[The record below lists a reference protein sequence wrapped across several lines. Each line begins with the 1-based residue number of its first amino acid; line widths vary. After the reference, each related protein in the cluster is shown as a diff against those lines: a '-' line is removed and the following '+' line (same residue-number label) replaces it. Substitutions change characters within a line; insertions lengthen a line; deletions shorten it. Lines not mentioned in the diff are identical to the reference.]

1 MKQKTIRKII
11 IMLLIVFVM
20 PLFGV
25 LSNVLN
31 ADEISRRTPKQLV
44 NGIYEDSDTT
54 FHYYKLSDGTYG
66 ISLTDAGLTQGGT
79 ITLQETHKS
88 KNVTAIMAGG
98 FKNCSA
104 TQIDFSN
111 SHITTI
117 DYEAFFCSDITSI
130 VLPYTLSAIGDSAF
144 YGCNDLTSVTFT
156 NSSKTTSDACSVSD
170 DEGVEYSELSKIPD
184 FCFFK
189 CNNLRELK
197 LPYKISEIGYEA
209 FYGCVNLSTN
219 IYFSSYLKTIRARA
233 FQSCVNLKEVY
244 IPTAFFTATDTDIEA
259 HAFNNCSSSL
269 KFYFSGIK
277 DNIAAWETKHP
288 NWGLYSDI
296 YASKYTYNVNA
307 GDIAV
312 ESDWQY
318 QTIDGK
324 VTILNYLGDAKNV
337 EVISIPTRL
346 PAQSNNLVTEIS
358 QDALNTIQST
368 LVRLYLPYSLER
380 INNLYF
386 QYFTHLKYIGVNSD
400 CTTDPVDNPSIDL
413 SQITGLKYIGT
424 RAFCYLPQ
432 RSLIVSIKLPYS
444 LIAVGDFAFGQ
455 DGTDY
460 NFLHV
465 KKFTWDYKEGVSAL
479 EVVGHDAFYK
489 MGLLASDKGNN
500 GSNNIVNDKEYYNHY
515 LQSDGTKNYSLTTLV
530 FPKTFKSFGLNDAD
544 RTKYGFSKPD
554 TDKYQRPAHVFA
566 GCPLLDKVFFRGD
579 SSSPNLFLGLQIFC
593 LNESLRTIVFE
604 ERPGKSITFQTQN
617 GNWAQPSIGWN
628 AGSNYND
635 FYADPFLQTLVLP
648 NTSTTLRIQKMAFQ
662 GNARACMYL
671 TSTMGNNMVGN
682 DEPAPMNFFKNTTPP
697 DTTLDSMTLWNKIGD
712 ESYLNSTNNKGYH
725 GYAFASKVD
734 DSNTFRQEA
743 VYGIDQNMPYHE
755 NIHYKETINNDHIL
769 NEQGVASLDIE
780 VGATTNDELVM
791 QDKCAFVLD
800 KTNTKAIMSKYL
812 YDRRD
817 ASFTGTAVIPPS
829 ISFNNT
835 SYPVTEI
842 GDSAFSAAFC
852 DNDKKHGQASY
863 PSSYIDLSKVYLPD
877 TITRI
882 GEYAFMRAYGVNEVS
897 TYTTYNGSST
907 IITSGNEY
915 VMPSALRTIGRH
927 AFSFCNIKQFRK
939 IPYSC
944 LFDENTH
951 TTKYQTSVFSNNLSL
966 RKITFR
972 SSDEANS
979 AESTSS
985 KYYQTTTYQTTS
997 TDPTSTSSMNYTCS
1011 LYSNDAVSY
1020 NKNALLILLNRDLGD
1035 YNVDNIGES
1044 DYKSGTFKGLYK
1056 SGEALYGA
1064 YRMGFFIKTLAIGSY
1079 KTDGNGNLLN
1089 QALFSAVCKKAKNAE
1104 PTDSYIYLYKP
1115 IQNYNDNYYD
1125 LTAMSFSSGAT
1136 LALPENM
1143 FNGCESLQ
1151 AIEFPKLNEAEEVSI
1166 PAGLF
1171 ANITTAS
1178 LKFRIPDSDGD
1189 MHDMENGVLDLTYT
1203 GLVGIGDEA
1212 FKNVSGI
1219 TKVIT
1224 PELKTHTFTIGTRA
1238 FNGCTSLEE
1247 LDSSHT
1253 TTKMNISSEAFKGCS
1268 RLSTISFASSNLTLG
1283 DSCFENCAIT
1293 SITWPS
1299 DSSAQIVIGS
1309 AAFKNNHLTILT
1321 LHPGTTSLKG
1331 SAFEN
1336 CTSLSSVTAT
1346 GNLTQL
1352 TSIGSSSFKN
1362 CTALNNFDFSK
1373 FTALT
1378 KIGSF
1383 SFMADRATNGHTIC
1397 PNGII
1402 NLPQSITSIEKSV
1415 FQNTNVTQ
1423 ININSSSI
1431 KLDSNCMA
1439 NCPSLTSVEF
1449 TNRNCQFNESNSDFF
1464 SNDPNLTTVILPTGF
1479 DVDNT
1484 LSTLFDNS
1492 SNAKIYTYLKQTQ
1505 VTNISN
1511 KTWRFFTTGQALPLY
1526 YYAETSLDLLK
1537 DNDDANGELLDPD
1550 NGLYWTIKN
1559 GVFIE
1564 LGSPISDPKPQNR
1577 VVTFSSGHTLDASGN
1592 LT

>member
-44 NGIYEDSDTT
+44 TGIYEDSDST
-54 FHYYKLSDGTYG
+54 FHYYKLNDGTYG
-66 ISLTDAGLTQGGT
+66 ISLTEAGLSQGGAIT
-79 ITLQETHKS
+79 IPETYKT

-104 TQIDFSN
+104 TQILFPN

-144 YGCNDLTSVTFT
+144 YGCNDLTSVNFI
-156 NSSKTTSDACSVSD
+156 NSSKTTSDACSVSN

-209 FYGCVNLSTN
+209 FYGCVNLNTN

-233 FQSCVNLKEVY
+233 FQSCVNLKEIY

-259 HAFNNCSSSL
+259 HAFNNCSSNL
-269 KFYFSGIK
+269 KFYFSGIST
-277 DNIAAWETKHP
+277 NIATWETKHP

-318 QTIDGK
+318 QTIDGN
-324 VTILNYLGDAKNV
+324 VTILNYLGPTDDVKV
-337 EVISIPTRL
+337 LSIPTKL

-358 QDALNTIQST
+358 QDALNTVQST

-386 QYFTHLKYIGVNSD
+386 QKFTNLLYIGVNSD
-400 CTTDPVDNPSIDL
+400 CTTSTTVSNPSIDL

-424 RAFCYLPQ
+424 RAFCYLPK
-432 RSLIVSIKLPYS
+432 RDSIVSIKLPYS

-455 DGTDY
+455 EDTTNNY
-460 NFLHV
+460 NFLYV
-465 KKFTWDYKEGVSAL
+465 KEFTWDYKEGVSAL

-489 MGLLASDKGNN
+489 MGLRASNKGNN

-554 TDKYQRPAHVFA
+554 INKYQRPAHIFA
-566 GCPLLDKVFFRGD
+566 CSPLIEKVFFRGD
-579 SSSPNLFLGLQIFC
+579 SSSPDLFIGLQVFC
-593 LNESLRTIVFE
+593 FNESLKTIVFE
-604 ERPGKSITFQTQN
+604 ERPGKTITFQTQN
-617 GNWAQPSIGWN
+617 GVWAQPSIGSN

-682 DEPAPMNFFKNTTPP
+682 TEQAPMDFFNKTTRS
-697 DTTLDSMTLWNKIGD
+697 DTSLDSMTLWNKIGD
-712 ESYLNSTNNKGYH
+712 ESYLDSTNNKGYH
-725 GYAFASKVD
+725 GYAFASNVAA
-734 DSNTFRQEA
+734 SNTFRQEA
-743 VYGIDQNMPYHE
+743 VYGIDQNMPYYE
-755 NIHYKETINNDHIL
+755 NIHYKETINNEHIL

-780 VGATTNDELVM
+780 VGASTNDELVM

-852 DNDKKHGQASY
+852 DNQHGQASY
-863 PSSYIDLSKVYLPD
+863 PSSYKDLSKVYLPD

-897 TYTTYNGSST
+897 TYTTYNGSNTT
-907 IITSGNEY
+907 IDTGNEY

-951 TTKYQTSVFSNNLSL
+951 TTTYQTSVFSNNLSL

-972 SSDEANS
+972 SSDLANS

-997 TDPTSTSSMNYTCS
+997 TDPTSTSNMNYTCS
-1011 LYSNDAVSY
+1011 LYSNDAVYY
-1020 NKNALLILLNRDLGD
+1020 NKNALLILLNRNLTD
-1035 YNVDNIGES
+1035 YNVNNVGNS
-1044 DYKSGTFKGLYK
+1044 DYKSGRFEGLYK

-1079 KTDGNGNLLN
+1079 KTDGKGNLLN
-1089 QALFSAVCKKAKNAE
+1089 QALFSAVCNKANNAA

-1115 IQNYNDNYYD
+1115 IKDYNDNYYD

-1136 LALPENM
+1136 LSLPENM

-1151 AIEFPKLNEAEEVSI
+1151 AIEFPKLNEDDKVSI
-1166 PAGLF
+1166 PAGLY

-1178 LKFRIPDSDGD
+1178 LKFRTPDSSGV

-1224 PELKTHTFTIGTRA
+1224 PELKTHTFTIGTSA
-1238 FNGCTSLEE
+1238 FNGCTNLEE
-1247 LDSSHT
+1247 LDSHTT

-1268 RLSTISFASSNLTLG
+1268 RLSTISFASSDLSLG
-1283 DSCFENCAIT
+1283 KSCFENCAIT
-1293 SITWPS
+1293 SITWPNNA
-1299 DSSAQIVIGS
+1299 SATIAIGS
-1309 AAFKNNHLTILT
+1309 ASFKNNRMTSLT
-1321 LHPGTTSLKG
+1321 LHPGTTSLEG

-1346 GNLTQL
+1346 GDLTQL
-1352 TSIGSSSFKN
+1352 KNIGSSSFKN

-1378 KIGSF
+1378 KIGSS
-1383 SFMADRATNGHTIC
+1383 SFTAKSATAGHTIC

-1402 NLPQSITSIEKSV
+1402 NLPQSITSIEDNA
-1415 FQNTNVTQ
+1415 FQYTNVTQ

-1431 KLDSNCMA
+1431 QLGNNCMA

-1449 TNRNCQFNESNSDFF
+1449 TNRNCQFSSYDKSAYF

-1479 DVDNT
+1479 DVVNT
-1484 LSTLFDNS
+1484 MPSLFTNS
-1492 SNAKIYTYLKQTQ
+1492 SNAKIYTYKK
-1505 VTNISN
+1505 NIEVPNIPSN
-1511 KTWRFFTTGQALPLY
+1511 AKAWREFADDQALPLY
-1526 YYAETSLDLLK
+1526 YYAETSLDLL
-1537 DNDDANGELLDPD
+1537 NADDKLLDQT

-1559 GVFIE
+1559 GEFIE
-1564 LGSPISDPKPQNR
+1564 LGSASRVSNR
-1577 VVTFSSGHTLDASGN
+1577 VVTFSSLHTLDEFGN

>member
-1 MKQKTIRKII
+1 MKQKMIRKII
-11 IMLLIVFVM
+11 LVVLFVFVM

-44 NGIYEDSDTT
+44 TGIYEDSDTT

-66 ISLTDAGLTQGGT
+66 ISLTDAGLTQGGA
-79 ITLQETHKS
+79 ITLPETHKS

-98 FKNCSA
+98 FKDCSA
-104 TQIDFSN
+104 TQILFPN

-269 KFYFSGIK
+269 KFYFSGI
-277 DNIAAWETKHP
+277 DTNIAAWETKHP

-296 YASKYTYNVNA
+296 YASKYSYNVNA

-324 VTILNYLGDAKNV
+324 VTILNYLGPTKNV
-337 EVISIPTRL
+337 KVISIPTKL

-358 QDALNTIQST
+358 QDALNTIQKN

-386 QYFTHLKYIGVNSD
+386 QNFTNLKYIGVNSD
-400 CTTDPVDNPSIDL
+400 CRTSTTVDNPSIDL

-432 RSLIVSIKLPYS
+432 RKNIVSIKLPYS

-455 DGTDY
+455 DSADN
-460 NFLHV
+460 NFLYV
-465 KKFTWDYKEGVSAL
+465 KEFTWDYKEGVSAL

-489 MGLLASDKGNN
+489 MGLCASNKGKN
-500 GSNNIVNDKEYYNHY
+500 GSNNIVNDQEYYNHY
-515 LQSDGTKNYSLTTLV
+515 IHSDGTKNYSLTTLV

-554 TDKYQRPAHVFA
+554 GDRFQRPAHVFA

-579 SSSPNLFLGLQIFC
+579 SSSPDLFLGLQIFC

-604 ERPGKSITFQTQN
+604 ERPGKTITFQTQN
-617 GNWAQPSIGWN
+617 GVWAQPSIGSN

-671 TSTMGNNMVGN
+671 TSTMGNKMVGN
-682 DEPAPMNFFKNTTPP
+682 DEQAPMDFFNKTTRS
-697 DTTLDSMTLWNKIGD
+697 DKTLDSMTLWNKIGD
-712 ESYLNSTNNKGYH
+712 ESYLDSTNNKGYH
-725 GYAFASKVD
+725 GYAFASNVAA
-734 DSNTFRQEA
+734 SNTFRQEA
-743 VYGIDQNMPYHE
+743 VYGIDQNMPYYE
-755 NIHYKETINNDHIL
+755 NIHYKETITNEHIL
-769 NEQGVASLDIE
+769 NDQGVASLDIE

-852 DNDKKHGQASY
+852 DNQHGQASY
-863 PSSYIDLSKVYLPD
+863 PSSYKDLSKVYLPD

-907 IITSGNEY
+907 TIATGNEY

-951 TTKYQTSVFSNNLSL
+951 STTYQTSVFSNNLSL

-972 SSDEANS
+972 SSDLANS

-997 TDPTSTSSMNYTCS
+997 TDPTSSSGMNYTCS

-1035 YNVDNIGES
+1035 YNVDNIGDS

-1089 QALFSAVCKKAKNAE
+1089 QALFSAVCDKANNAE

-1115 IQNYNDNYYD
+1115 IKNYNDNYYD

-1136 LALPENM
+1136 LSLPENM
-1143 FNGCESLQ
+1143 FNGCESLK
-1151 AIEFPKLNEAEEVSI
+1151 AIEFPKLDEEDEVSI
-1166 PAGLF
+1166 PTGLF
-1171 ANITTAS
+1171 ANISTAS
-1178 LKFRIPDSDGD
+1178 LKFRTPDSNGV

-1203 GLVGIGDEA
+1203 GLVGIGEEA

-1224 PELKTHTFTIGTRA
+1224 PVLKTHAFTIGTSA
-1238 FNGCTSLEE
+1238 FSGCTYLEE
-1247 LDSSHT
+1247 LDSSTT
-1253 TTKMNISSEAFKGCS
+1253 TTKMNVSSEAFKGCS
-1268 RLSTISFASSNLTLG
+1268 RLSTLSFASSDLSLG
-1283 DSCFENCAIT
+1283 ANCFEDCAIT
-1293 SITWPS
+1293 SITWPNNA
-1299 DSSAQIVIGS
+1299 SAKIAIGS
-1309 AAFKNNHLTILT
+1309 TAFKNNPLTSLT
-1321 LHPGTTSLKG
+1321 LHQGTTSLES

-1336 CTSLSSVTAT
+1336 CTSLTSVTAS

-1352 TSIGSSSFKN
+1352 TILGSSSFKN

-1378 KIGSF
+1378 KIGSS
-1383 SFMADRATNGHTIC
+1383 SFTAKNATAGHTIC

-1402 NLPQSITSIEKSV
+1402 NLPSSITSIEGSV
-1415 FQNTNVTQ
+1415 FQNTYVTQ

-1431 KLDSNCMA
+1431 KLGNNCMA
-1439 NCPSLTSVEF
+1439 NCPSLTKVEF
-1449 TNRNCQFNESNSDFF
+1449 TNRDCEFNESNSDYF

-1479 DVDNT
+1479 NVDNT
-1484 LSTLFDNS
+1484 LTTLFANS
-1492 SNAKIYTYLKQTQ
+1492 SHAKIYTYLKQTQ

-1526 YYAETSLDLLK
+1526 FYTETSLDLLN
-1537 DNDDANGELLDPD
+1537 DNGALLDQT

-1559 GVFIE
+1559 DVFIE
-1564 LGSPISDPKPQNR
+1564 LGSASSVSNR
-1577 VVTFSSGHTLDASGN
+1577 VVTFFPSGHTLDASGN

>member
-11 IMLLIVFVM
+11 IMLLFVFVM

-25 LSNVLN
+25 LSQVLN

-44 NGIYEDSDTT
+44 TGIYEDSDTT
-54 FHYYKLSDGTYG
+54 FNYYKLNDGTYG
-66 ISLTDAGLTQGGT
+66 ISLTEAGLSQGGK
-79 ITLQETHKS
+79 ITLPETHKS

-104 TQIDFSN
+104 TQILFPN

-117 DYEAFFCSDITSI
+117 DYEAFFCSHITKI

-144 YGCNDLTSVTFT
+144 YGCNNLTSVTFT
-156 NSSKTTSDACSVSD
+156 NSSKTSDACSVSD

-189 CNNLRELK
+189 CNKLSELN
-197 LPYKISEIGYEA
+197 LPYKIAEIGYEA
-209 FYGCVNLSTN
+209 FYGCVNLNTS
-219 IYFSSYLKTIRARA
+219 IYFSSYLKTIRSRA
-233 FQSCVNLKEVY
+233 FQSCVNLKEIY
-244 IPTAFFTATDTDIEA
+244 IPTAFFTSTDTDIEA
-259 HAFNNCSSSL
+259 HAFNNCSSDL

-277 DNIAAWETKHP
+277 TNIAAWETKHP

-296 YASKYTYNVNA
+296 NASKYEYKVNA

-324 VTILNYLGDAKNV
+324 VTILNYLGDSNNV
-337 EVISIPTRL
+337 QVLSIPTNL
-346 PAQSNNLVTEIS
+346 PAGSNNLVTEIS
-358 QDALNTIQST
+358 QDALNSIKSS

-386 QYFTHLKYIGVNSD
+386 QNFTYLKYIGVNSD
-400 CTTDPVDNPSIDL
+400 CDTSTDVSNPSIDL

-424 RAFCYLPQ
+424 RAFCYLPK
-432 RSLIVSIKLPYS
+432 RSSIVSIKLPYS

-455 DGTDY
+455 DGTDN
-460 NFLHV
+460 NFLYV
-465 KKFTWDYKEGVSAL
+465 KEFTWDYKEGVSAL

-489 MGLLASDKGNN
+489 MGLCASKKGYN
-500 GSNNIVNDKEYYNHY
+500 GSNNIVYDKEYYNHY

-544 RTKYGFSKPD
+544 RTKYGFSTPD
-554 TDKYQRPAHVFA
+554 TNKYERPAHVFA
-566 GCPLLDKVFFRGD
+566 GCPLLEKVFFRGD
-579 SSSPNLFLGLQIFC
+579 SSSPDLFLGLQIFC
-593 LNESLRTIVFE
+593 LNESLKTIVFE

-617 GNWAQPSIGWN
+617 GNWAQPSIGSN

-682 DEPAPMNFFKNTTPP
+682 EEQAPMDFFKKTTRS
-697 DTTLDSMTLWNKIGD
+697 DTTLKSMTLWNKIGD
-712 ESYLNSTNNKGYH
+712 ESYFNSTNNKGYH
-725 GYAFASKVD
+725 GYAFASNVAD
-734 DSNTFRQEA
+734 NNTFRQEA
-743 VYGIDQNMPYHE
+743 VYGIDQNMPYYE

-780 VGATTNDELVM
+780 VGASTNDELVM

-817 ASFTGTAVIPPS
+817 ASFSGTAVIPPS
-829 ISFNNT
+829 INFNNK

-852 DNDKKHGQASY
+852 DNQHDQDQANY
-863 PSSYIDLSKVYLPD
+863 PSSYKDLSKVYLPD

-907 IITSGNEY
+907 TIATGNEY

-944 LFDENTH
+944 LLDENTH
-951 TTKYQTSVFSNNLSL
+951 STTYQTSVFSNNLSL

-972 SSDEANS
+972 SSDLANS

-985 KYYQTTTYQTTS
+985 KYYQTTIYQTSS
-997 TDPTSTSSMNYTCS
+997 TDPTSSSNMNYTCS
-1011 LYSNDAVSY
+1011 LYSNDLVSY

-1035 YNVDNIGES
+1035 YDVDNIGES

-1089 QALFSAVCKKAKNAE
+1089 QALFSAVCNKTNNAAE

-1136 LALPENM
+1136 LSLPENM

-1151 AIEFPKLNEAEEVSI
+1151 AIEFPKLNEDDKVSI

-1171 ANITTAS
+1171 ANISTAS
-1178 LKFRIPDSDGD
+1178 LKFRTPDSKGV

-1224 PELKTHTFTIGTRA
+1224 PILESHTFTIGTSA
-1238 FNGCTSLEE
+1238 FYGCTNLEE
-1247 LDSSHT
+1247 LDSHT
-1253 TTKMNISSEAFKGCS
+1253 TTTEMNISSEAFKGCS
-1268 RLSTISFASSNLTLG
+1268 KLSTLSFASSDLSLG
-1283 DSCFENCAIT
+1283 KSCFEDCAIT

-1299 DSSAQIVIGS
+1299 DSSAKVAICS
-1309 AAFKNNHLTILT
+1309 AAFKNNPLTTLT
-1321 LHPGTTSLKG
+1321 LHPGTTSLEG

-1336 CTSLSSVTAT
+1336 CTSLSSVTAS
-1346 GNLTQL
+1346 GDLPKL
-1352 TSIGSSSFKN
+1352 TSLGSSSFKN
-1362 CTALNNFDFSK
+1362 CTALNNFDFNK

-1378 KIGSF
+1378 KIGSS
-1383 SFMADRATNGHTIC
+1383 SFTANSATNGHTIC
-1397 PNGII
+1397 PGGII
-1402 NLPQSITSIEKSV
+1402 NLPQSIKSIEDKA
-1415 FQNTNVTQ
+1415 FQYTNVTQ

-1431 KLDSNCMA
+1431 KLGSNCMA
-1439 NCPSLTSVEF
+1439 NCPSLTKVEF
-1449 TNRNCQFNESNSDFF
+1449 TNLDCQFSSNDKSDYF
-1464 SNDPNLTTVILPTGF
+1464 SEDPNLVSVILPTGF
-1479 DVDNT
+1479 DVVNYMP
-1484 LSTLFDNS
+1484 SLFKNS
-1492 SNAKIYTYLKQTQ
+1492 SHAKIYTYKKNTE
-1505 VTNISN
+1505 VTNIPTSA
-1511 KTWRFFTTGQALPLY
+1511 KIWREFADGQALPLY
-1526 YYAETSLDLLK
+1526 YYAETSSDLL
-1537 DNDDANGELLDPD
+1537 NANGGLLDKA

-1559 GVFIE
+1559 GVFYE
-1564 LGSPISDPKPQNR
+1564 LGRPISDPQNG
-1577 VVTFSSGHTLDASGN
+1577 VVTFSSGHTLDDSGN

>member
-20 PLFGV
+20 RLFGV

-44 NGIYEDSDTT
+44 TGIYEDSDTT
-54 FHYYKLSDGTYG
+54 FHYYKLTDGTYG
-66 ISLTDAGLTQGGT
+66 ISLTDAGLTQGEA
-79 ITLQETHKS
+79 ITLPETHKS

-104 TQIDFSN
+104 TQILFRN

-117 DYEAFFCSDITSI
+117 DYEAFFCSKITSI

-156 NSSKTTSDACSVSD
+156 NSSKTTNDACSVSD

-189 CNNLRELK
+189 CNNLQELK

-244 IPTAFFTATDTDIEA
+244 FPTAFFTASDTDIEA

-269 KFYFSGIK
+269 KFYFSGIST
-277 DNIAAWETKHP
+277 NIAAWETKHP

-296 YASKYTYNVNA
+296 SASKYTYNVNA

-318 QTIDGK
+318 QTINGK
-324 VTILNYLGDAKNV
+324 VTILNYLGPTNNV
-337 EVISIPTRL
+337 KVISIPTKL

-358 QDALNTIQST
+358 QDALNNIKKT

-386 QYFTHLKYIGVNSD
+386 KNFDNLLYIGVNSD
-400 CTTDPVDNPSIDL
+400 CTTSTTDINPSIDL

-424 RAFCYLPQ
+424 HAFCYLPK
-432 RSLIVSIKLPYS
+432 RDSIVSIKLPYS

-455 DGTDY
+455 EDTTNNY
-460 NFLHV
+460 NFLYV
-465 KKFTWDYKEGVSAL
+465 NEFTWDYKEGDSAL

-489 MGLLASDKGNN
+489 MGLRASNKGNN

-530 FPKTFKSFGLNDAD
+530 FPKTFKSFGLNDDD

-554 TDKYQRPAHVFA
+554 IVKYQRPAHIFA
-566 GCPLLDKVFFRGD
+566 CSPLIEKVFFRGD
-579 SSSPNLFLGLQIFC
+579 SSSPDLFIGLQVFC
-593 LNESLRTIVFE
+593 FNESLKTIVFE
-604 ERPGKSITFQTQN
+604 ERPGKTITFQTQN
-617 GNWAQPSIGWN
+617 GVWAQPSIGSN

-682 DEPAPMNFFKNTTPP
+682 TEQAPMDFFNKTTRS

-712 ESYLNSTNNKGYH
+712 ESYLDSANNKGYH
-725 GYAFASKVD
+725 GYAFASDVAA
-734 DSNTFRQEA
+734 SNTFRQEA
-743 VYGIDQNMPYHE
+743 VYGIDQNMPYYE
-755 NIHYKETINNDHIL
+755 NIHYKETITNNEHIL
-769 NEQGVASLDIE
+769 NEQGETSLDIE

-817 ASFTGTAVIPPS
+817 ASFTGTAVIPRS
-829 ISFNNT
+829 IGFNNT

-852 DNDKKHGQASY
+852 DNKHGQESY
-863 PSSYIDLSKVYLPD
+863 PSYQDLSKVYLPD

-882 GEYAFMRAYGVNEVS
+882 GEYAFMRAYGVSEVS

-907 IITSGNEY
+907 TIATGNEY
-915 VMPSALRTIGRH
+915 VMPSALTTIGRH

-944 LFDENTH
+944 LLDENTH
-951 TTKYQTSVFSNNLSL
+951 STTYQTSVFSNNLSL

-972 SSDEANS
+972 SSDSANS

-985 KYYQTTTYQTTS
+985 KYYQTTTYQTSS

-1035 YNVDNIGES
+1035 YDVDNVGDS
-1044 DYKSGTFKGLYK
+1044 DYKNGTFKGLYK

-1079 KTDGNGNLLN
+1079 KTDENGNLLN
-1089 QALFSAVCKKAKNAE
+1089 QALFSAVCDKKSNNAE

-1115 IQNYNDNYYD
+1115 IKNYNDNYYD

-1151 AIEFPKLNEAEEVSI
+1151 AIEFPKLDEDDEVSI

-1171 ANITTAS
+1171 ANIKTAS
-1178 LKFRIPDSDGD
+1178 LKFRTPDSNGV

-1203 GLVGIGDEA
+1203 GLVGIGEEA

-1224 PELKTHTFTIGTRA
+1224 PVLETHTFTIGTSA
-1238 FNGCTSLEE
+1238 FSGCTNLEE
-1247 LDSSHT
+1247 LDSSTT

-1283 DSCFENCAIT
+1283 ESCFNNCAIT

-1299 DSSAQIVIGS
+1299 DSSAEVAIGS
-1309 AAFKNNHLTILT
+1309 AAFKNNPLTTLT
-1321 LHPGTTSLKG
+1321 LHPGTTSLEG

-1336 CTSLSSVTAT
+1336 CTALSSVTAS
-1346 GNLTQL
+1346 GNLTML
-1352 TSIGSSSFKN
+1352 RNLGSSSFKN

-1383 SFMADRATNGHTIC
+1383 SFMADSATNGHTIC
-1397 PNGII
+1397 PGGII

-1431 KLDSNCMA
+1431 KLDSNAMA
-1439 NCPSLTSVEF
+1439 NCPSLTKVEF
-1449 TNRNCQFNESNSDFF
+1449 TNPDCQFSNYDKADYF
-1464 SNDPNLTTVILPTGF
+1464 SNNPNLTMVILPTGF
-1479 DVDNT
+1479 DVINT
-1484 LSTLFDNS
+1484 MPSIFNNS
-1492 SNAKIYTYLKQTQ
+1492 SNAKIYTYKKNTE
-1505 VTNISN
+1505 VTNIPDSA
-1511 KTWRFFTTGQALPLY
+1511 KTWRFFTDGQALRLY
-1526 YYAETSLDLLK
+1526 YYAETSLDLL
-1537 DNDDANGELLDPD
+1537 NANGDLLDPE

-1564 LGSPISDPKPQNR
+1564 LGSASSVSNR
-1577 VVTFSSGHTLDASGN
+1577 VVTFSSLHTLNASGN